1 MARSSKIQGY
11 RSKLELD
18 VSKHLALAG
27 VPFKYEN
34 IKLKYRVEELRSYTP
49 DFDLGNGIVL
59 EVKGYFRATDRK
71 KLLLVK
77 EQHPDLD
84 LRLVFQQARNKIHKS
99 SKTTYADWCKKYGF
113 AYSDGG
119 RVPHQWLKPLS

>member
-1 MARSSKIQGY
+1 MAKSSKVQGY

-18 VSKHLALAG
+18 VSRHLALAG

-34 IKLKYRVEELRSYTP
+34 IKLKYRVEELRCYTP

-77 EQHPDLD
+77 QQHPDLD
-84 LRLVFQQARNKIHKS
+84 LRLVFQQAQNKIHKS

-113 AYSDGG
+113 PYSDGG

>member
-1 MARSSKIQGY
+1 MAKSSKIQGY

-18 VSKHLALAG
+18 VSRHLALAG

-34 IKLKYRVEELRSYTP
+34 IKLKYRVEELRCYTP

-77 EQHPDLD
+77 QQHPDLD
-84 LRLVFQQARNKIHKS
+84 LRLVFQQAQNKIHKS

-113 AYSDGG
+113 PYSDGG

>member
-1 MARSSKIQGY
+1 VAKSSKIQGY

-18 VSKHLALAG
+18 VSRHLALAG

-34 IKLKYRVEELRSYTP
+34 IKLKYRVEELRCYTP

-77 EQHPDLD
+77 QQHPDLD
-84 LRLVFQQARNKIHKS
+84 LRLVFQQAQNKIHKS

-113 AYSDGG
+113 PYSDGG